1 MYELHN
7 LSALKCFI
15 EDNLEPGEAYMCTLN
30 GDFLSPSLL
39 SSLDL
44 GAAAVAAM
52 NAIPVT
58 HACLGNHEF
67 DHSIETL
74 GQRLA
79 ELDCEVINTNVF
91 ACPLGEESG
100 SAAAA
105 AAALSS
111 PLGVPHPETSH
122 QQPFAHDGDPSAG
135 AFLDHLPRTATVTL
149 GDVTV
154 GLLGLC
160 TTSTPLSSA
169 RKPKGVVFAECVP
182 VARAAARTLLPKVD
196 AVVAL
201 THQTLPEDARLAE
214 EVPEIALI
222 LGGHEHTPFAGR
234 MGHGAN
240 AAAALAAKGVS
251 ATSSECVHPEAGTLC
266 VKAGMDAENVVVV
279 TIEVPGGSVGG
290 VSATLGKDAGGECD
304 AEAAAAALA
313 AAEARDAVAVA
324 RAAKAHHDEFGHGG
338 LWPTAHHDAEKEEE
352 EEDEETDATSSEGE
366 SSEDGSS
373 RGEEEASCGDG
384 DDGSDECSTSAA
396 NNVVPHPAS
405 VRPAREPAS
414 DDRAHHH
421 GHARE
426 TDPDDAGMVIA
437 PGAELGSE
445 VSVRRPGSGVVVT
458 ARMFSLRGYRTDP
471 DMDADIWRR
480 SEVLRDLNQYT
491 LSLHEHGERLGLAPL
506 TSRDARV
513 GQCSLGT
520 LFATILR
527 DECRADVCL
536 YNSGGIRG
544 NASYGSDPLTYGDL
558 VAEVPFENNIIT
570 LEMTGDEVRAAVA
583 FSEAEQ
589 IRKSREGGSW
599 GGYLQWDE
607 GVAVRRRRR
616 GARDDANANSD
627 ADADADVGFEWDVET
642 IRGRAFEPR
651 RIYRVVTWAGL
662 LDGADDIPVLRDIG
676 RRIAA
681 DLRAQSN
688 RDGDGE
694 EKSASSDAS
703 APAPA
708 PASAEAPAICGS
720 DGIPFKILVMR
731 HLARR
736 RWSEI
741 LSGASFD
748 DLDTNGDGKLQ
759 TEEVA
764 AALRARTASAS
775 PQQEA
780 EAMVR
785 SFDADGDGALT
796 ADDVAELVEH
806 FGGEDEKDTW
816 RRAEAKKAAKAA
828 AEAAAPATGAAR
840 FPGRRVAAKAKARGE
855 EVQARVRK
863 EDDA

>member
-15 EDNLEPGEAYMCTLN
+15 EDTLEPGEAYMCTLN

-79 ELDCEVINTNVF
+79 ELDCDVINTNVF

-105 AAALSS
+105 AAALAS

-149 GDVTV
+149 GGVTV

-169 RKPKGVVFAECVP
+169 RRPRGVVFAECVP
-182 VARAAARTLLPKVD
+182 LARRAARTLLPTVD

-214 EVPEIALI
+214 EVPEIAAI

-240 AAAALAAKGVS
+240 AAAVLASKGVE
-251 ATSSECVHPEAGTLC
+251 ATTSECVHPEAGTLC

-279 TIEVPGGSVGG
+279 TIEVPGGPGGSVEGHPRPP
-290 VSATLGKDAGGECD
+290 SATLGKDAGGECD
-304 AEAAAAALA
+304 AEAAASALA
-313 AAEARDAVAVA
+313 AAETAAAEAAVA
-324 RAAKAHHDEFGHGG
+324 RAARAHHDEFGHGG
-338 LWPTAHHDAEKEEE
+338 LWPTARLDADAER
-352 EEDEETDATSSEGE
+352 EEDEVTDDSPSEGE
-366 SSEDGSS
+366 SSRE
-373 RGEEEASCGDG
+373 GEEDASCDDG
-384 DDGSDECSTSAA
+384 DDECSTSAA
-396 NNVVPHPAS
+396 NNVVPHPTI
-405 VRPAREPAS
+405 VRPGPAREPAS
-414 DDRAHHH
+414 DDRA
-421 GHARE
+421 RE
-426 TDPDDAGMVIA
+426 NDLDDAGVVIA

-445 VSVRRPGSGVVVT
+445 VSVRRPGSGVVVA

-471 DMDADIWRR
+471 DMDADVWRR

-544 NASYGSDPLTYGDL
+544 NASYGSEPLTYGDL

-570 LEMTGDEVRAAVA
+570 LEMTGDEVRDAIA

-616 GARDDANANSD
+616 GARDDVDSNADANAN
-627 ADADADVGFEWDVET
+627 AGADVGFEWNVET
-642 IRGRAFEPR
+642 IRGRAFEPGR
-651 RIYRVVTWAGL
+651 VYRVVTWAGL

-681 DLRAQSN
+681 NLRAESD
-688 RDGDGE
+688 RDGE
-694 EKSASSDAS
+694 EHEAG
-703 APAPA
+703 
-708 PASAEAPAICGS
+708 AEAAAPAICGS

-764 AALRARTASAS
+764 AALRSRTASAS

-796 ADDVAELVEH
+796 AEDVSEIVEH
-806 FGGEDEKDTW
+806 FGGEDERDTW
-816 RRAEAKKAAKAA
+816 RRAAARRSVGAAVEAT
-828 AEAAAPATGAAR
+828 ATSAGAAR
-840 FPGRRVAAKAKARGE
+840 FLGRRVAAKAKARGE